1 MMDRDAANSRAPSD
15 RGETMTIAVTG
26 ATGQL
31 GRLTV
36 DALLARGAQPADVV
50 AIVRDA
56 DKAADIAARGVQVRV
71 ADYGD
76 RAALDVALA
85 GVDRLLLISSS
96 EVGQRLPQ
104 HTNVIDAA
112 AAAGVGFVAY
122 TSLLDAQSSPL
133 SLAPE
138 HRETENL
145 LAGSGLAHAFL
156 RNGWYWENYTTDLAG
171 TVERGVLAGAAGDG
185 RVAGASRRDYA
196 EAAAEV
202 LLGDGH
208 EGRVYELGGD
218 ERLTLTELAA
228 RISDASG
235 KTVVYQNLSVEQY
248 AAVLESAGM
257 PAVYAQMLAS
267 SDAGIEIGALDTD
280 SGHLQKLIGRSSTPV
295 VDVLRAAL

>member
-1 MMDRDAANSRAPSD
+1 
-15 RGETMTIAVTG
+15 MTIAVTG

-36 DALLARGAQPADVV
+36 DALLARGAQPAEVV

-76 RAALDVALA
+76 RAALDAALA

-104 HTNVIDAA
+104 HTNVIAA
-112 AAAGVGFVAY
+112 ATTAGVGFVAY

-171 TVERGVLAGAAGDG
+171 TVQRGVLAGAAGDG
-185 RVAGASRRDYA
+185 RVAGASRRDFA

-248 AAVLESAGM
+248 AAALESAGM
-257 PAVYAQMLAS
+257 PAVYVQMLAS

-280 SGHLQKLIGRSSTPV
+280 SGHLQKLIGRPSTPV